1 MEVLVVGAV
10 MALLIHFGQEAPSPR
25 AAQETVVLLP
35 GPDGHVGT
43 VIVTRGERRRILNQ
57 AYATTRAMGPREV
70 AFEVRTSEAVRSE
83 FGEVLAALPVRPASF
98 TVYFGSGVDELV
110 FEPKG
115 ELEQALD
122 ELARRAQSDI
132 VLIGHTDRVGT
143 DESNDR
149 LSLQRAQRIQVE
161 MMTLGIAPG
170 RVQVAGRGERE
181 PVVPTADGVEEPR
194 NRRVEIIIR

>member
-10 MALLIHFGQEAPSPR
+10 MALLIYFGQDAPSPQP
-25 AAQETVVLLP
+25 AQETVVLLP

-43 VIVTRGERRRILNQ
+43 VIVTRGEQRRILNQ
-57 AYATTRAMGPREV
+57 AYATTQAVGKREV
-70 AFEVRTSEAVRSE
+70 AFEVRIPEAVRSE
-83 FGEVLAALPVRPASF
+83 FGQALAALPVRPASF
-98 TVYFGSGVDELV
+98 TVFFGSGVDELV
-110 FEPKG
+110 FESKG

-122 ELARRAQSDI
+122 ELARRPQSDI

-149 LSLQRAQRIQVE
+149 LSLQRAQRIRAE
-161 MMTLGIAPG
+161 MLTLGIAPG
-170 RVQVAGRGERE
+170 RFQVAGRGERE

>member
-1 MEVLVVGAV
+1 
-10 MALLIHFGQEAPSPR
+10 
-25 AAQETVVLLP
+25 
-35 GPDGHVGT
+35 
-43 VIVTRGERRRILNQ
+43 
-57 AYATTRAMGPREV
+57 
-70 AFEVRTSEAVRSE
+70 VRSE
-83 FGEVLAALPVRPASF
+83 FNEVLAALPVRPASF

-110 FEPKG
+110 FESKG
-115 ELEQALD
+115 ALEQALD
-122 ELARRAQSDI
+122 ELARRPQSDI

-149 LSLQRAQRIQVE
+149 LSLQRAQRIKAE

-181 PVVPTADGVEEPR
+181 LVVPTADGVEEPR